1 MGVLNKIKS
10 PIVKIHVFG
19 MRASGALSRCVGI
32 VFVCAIFSACAC
44 VCDVCVRC
52 LVVLSLLQR

>member
-1 MGVLNKIKS
+1 M
-10 PIVKIHVFG
+10 KIHVFG